1 MMDAGLIRESDRKT
15 DPKLDDQRR
24 VYYEITALGKKAL
37 AAELERFR
45 EIVMLAAQRHLV
57 PNVLTYAR

>member
-1 MMDAGLIRESDRKT
+1 LIRESDRKT